1 MTFNDSTITS
11 SSDIT
16 LTPTDGVVDIDATGA
31 VNLPSGTTAQR
42 PTAVAGQF
50 RFNSELVRFEGY
62 DGSNWIKLDGL
73 QDLDGNTK
81 ITAELTPGANDNK
94 IRFYINGSVVADIDA
109 SRFNTNRVTVDDI
122 EIDGNRISS
131 ITTNTDLNLIANGT
145 GQVKFENLGVT
156 DSTIKNN
163 VADAVTVF
171 ENTGNGYVKFDGSQ
185 GIVLPVGG
193 NATRPTGATGMI
205 RFNTDDS
212 RVELYDGTT
221 WVSVAGASGGISF
234 AQAEEIAIEKVLIF
248 G

>member
-1 MTFNDSTITS
+1 MANVGTAAAGKVRYN
-11 SSDIT
+11 SDT
-16 LTPTDGVVDIDATGA
+16 
-31 VNLPSGTTAQR
+31 
-42 PTAVAGQF
+42 
-50 RFNSELVRFEGY
+50 NSFEGY
-62 DGSNWIKLDGL
+62 NGTNWIVLNGV
-73 QDLDGNTK
+73 QDLDGDTK
-81 ITAELTPGANDNK
+81 ITAELVEGQNDNI
-94 IRFYINGSVVADIDA
+94 IRFYINGSIVADIDA

-131 ITTNTDLNLIANGT
+131 ITTNTDLDLIANGT

-185 GIVLPVGG
+185 GVVLPVGG